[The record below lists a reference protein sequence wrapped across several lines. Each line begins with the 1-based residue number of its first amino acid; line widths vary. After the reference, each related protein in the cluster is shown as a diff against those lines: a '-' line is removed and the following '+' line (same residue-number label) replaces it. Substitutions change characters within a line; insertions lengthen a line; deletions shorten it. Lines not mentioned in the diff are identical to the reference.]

1 LAHPSTT
8 GRTALRL
15 VGALALCFAAAGI
28 GSAATLPAIPTWYA
42 GLAKPSFTPPNAVF
56 GPVWT
61 VLYLVMAL
69 VLWRILETPAGPAR
83 RRALTAFL
91 VQLALNAA
99 WSVAFFG
106 LRSPAAGL
114 AVILPLWSAIA
125 WTIAAARPVVGRWS
139 LALAPYL
146 AWVTYAVALN
156 AAVLVLN
163 R

>member
-1 LAHPSTT
+1 MTRSST
-8 GRTALRL
+8 AVASAFRL
-15 VGALALCFAAAGI
+15 LGAVALCFSAAAI

-42 GLAKPSFTPPNAVF
+42 GLDKPAFTPPNAVF

-61 VLYLVMAL
+61 LLYLLMAL
-69 VLWRILETPAGPAR
+69 VLWRLFEAPAGPAR

-91 VQLALNAA
+91 VQLVLNAA

-106 LRSPAAGL
+106 LHSPAAGL
-114 AVILPLWSAIA
+114 AVILPLWLAIA

-146 AWVTYAVALN
+146 AWVSYAVALN
-156 AAVLVLN
+156 VGVLLLN
-163 R
+163 D